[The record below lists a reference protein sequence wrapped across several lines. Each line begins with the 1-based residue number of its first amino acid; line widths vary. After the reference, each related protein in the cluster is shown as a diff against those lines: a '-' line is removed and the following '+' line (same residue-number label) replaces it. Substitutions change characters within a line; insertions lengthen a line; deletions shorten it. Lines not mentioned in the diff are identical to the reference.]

1 MYEPLQHMPFAYNS
15 VCLHVG
21 KTVQGERSYEQQIDS
36 RQTDANPMNRKY
48 SLIRECPVATNRLNA
63 PENLDND
70 RPSVIALSGNMDHQ
84 AIDENE

>member
-36 RQTDANPMNRKY
+36 RQTDANPMNPKY
-48 SLIRECPVATNRLNA
+48 SLIWECSVATNRLNA

-70 RPSVIALSGNMDHQ
+70 RPNVIALSGNMGHQ
-84 AIDENE
+84 AIDDNE